1 MAKKCAKD
9 EDVCKSL
16 RQPETPYPNLPFK
29 ETPMISARNQLPAT
43 VKNVKKGAVNDEIT
57 LELAG
62 GATLTAI
69 ITSESTQNLGLA
81 AGKEAVAVIKA
92 SSVLVSTDETLRLS
106 ARNQLAGTVS
116 HIETGA
122 VNSEVDVKVGNN
134 TFVAIITKHSAE
146 NMKLTV
152 GQAVNVIVKAS
163 HVLVGVRG

>member
-1 MAKKCAKD
+1 
-9 EDVCKSL
+9 
-16 RQPETPYPNLPFK
+16 
-29 ETPMISARNQLPAT
+29 MISARNQLPAT
-43 VKNVKKGAVNDEIT
+43 VKTVKKGAVNDEIT

-81 AGKEAVAVIKA
+81 ASKEAVAVIKA

-106 ARNQLAGTVS
+106 ARNRLAGTISRV
-116 HIETGA
+116 ETGA
-122 VNSEVDVKVGNN
+122 VNSEVDVKVGGN

-146 NMKLTV
+146 EMKLAV

>member
-1 MAKKCAKD
+1 
-9 EDVCKSL
+9 
-16 RQPETPYPNLPFK
+16 
-29 ETPMISARNQLPAT
+29 MISARNQLPAT

-106 ARNQLAGTVS
+106 ARNRLAGTVS
-116 HIETGA
+116 RIETGA
-122 VNSEVDVKVGNN
+122 VNSEVDVKVGGN

-146 NMKLTV
+146 NMKLAV
-152 GQAVNVIVKAS
+152 GQAVDVIVKAS

>member
-1 MAKKCAKD
+1 
-9 EDVCKSL
+9 
-16 RQPETPYPNLPFK
+16 
-29 ETPMISARNQLPAT
+29 MISARNQLPAT
-43 VKNVKKGAVNDEIT
+43 VKNVKKGAVHDEIT

-69 ITSESTQNLGLA
+69 ITSESTQNLELA

-116 HIETGA
+116 RIETGA
-122 VNSEVDVKVGNN
+122 VNSEVDVKVGGN

-146 NMKLTV
+146 EMKLAV

>member
-1 MAKKCAKD
+1 
-9 EDVCKSL
+9 
-16 RQPETPYPNLPFK
+16 
-29 ETPMISARNQLPAT
+29 MISARNQLPAT

-57 LELAG
+57 LELA

-116 HIETGA
+116 RIETGA

>member
-1 MAKKCAKD
+1 
-9 EDVCKSL
+9 
-16 RQPETPYPNLPFK
+16 
-29 ETPMISARNQLPAT
+29 MISARNQLPAT
-43 VKNVKKGAVNDEIT
+43 VKNVKKGAVNDQIT

-106 ARNQLAGTVS
+106 ARNRLAGTVS
-116 HIETGA
+116 RIETGA
-122 VNSEVDVKVGNN
+122 VNSEVDVKVGGN
-134 TFVAIITKHSAE
+134 TFVAVITKHSAE
-146 NMKLTV
+146 EMKLAV
-152 GQAVNVIVKAS
+152 GQTVDVIVKAS

>member
-1 MAKKCAKD
+1 
-9 EDVCKSL
+9 
-16 RQPETPYPNLPFK
+16 
-29 ETPMISARNQLPAT
+29 MISARNQLPAT
-43 VKNVKKGAVNDEIT
+43 VKTVKKGAVNDEIT

-116 HIETGA
+116 RIETGA
-122 VNSEVDVKVGNN
+122 VNSEVDVKVGSN

-146 NMKLTV
+146 EMKLAV

>member
-1 MAKKCAKD
+1 
-9 EDVCKSL
+9 
-16 RQPETPYPNLPFK
+16 
-29 ETPMISARNQLPAT
+29 MISARNQLPAT

-106 ARNQLAGTVS
+106 ARNRLAGTVS
-116 HIETGA
+116 RIETGA
-122 VNSEVDVKVGNN
+122 VNSEVDVKVGSN

-146 NMKLTV
+146 EMKLAV

>member
-1 MAKKCAKD
+1 
-9 EDVCKSL
+9 
-16 RQPETPYPNLPFK
+16 
-29 ETPMISARNQLPAT
+29 MISARNQRPAT

-106 ARNQLAGTVS
+106 AHNQLAGTVS
-116 HIETGA
+116 RIETGA
-122 VNSEVDVKVGNN
+122 VNSEVDVKVGGN

-146 NMKLTV
+146 EMKLAV

>member
-1 MAKKCAKD
+1 
-9 EDVCKSL
+9 
-16 RQPETPYPNLPFK
+16 
-29 ETPMISARNQLPAT
+29 MISARNQLPAT

-106 ARNQLAGTVS
+106 ARNRLAGTVS
-116 HIETGA
+116 RIETGA
-122 VNSEVDVKVGNN
+122 VNSEVDVKVGGN

-152 GQAVNVIVKAS
+152 DQTVDVIVKAS

>member
-1 MAKKCAKD
+1 
-9 EDVCKSL
+9 
-16 RQPETPYPNLPFK
+16 
-29 ETPMISARNQLPAT
+29 MISARNQLPAT

-62 GATLTAI
+62 GATLTTI

-116 HIETGA
+116 RIETGA
-122 VNSEVDVKVGNN
+122 VNSEVDVKVGGN
-134 TFVAIITKHSAE
+134 TFVAVITKHSAE
-146 NMKLTV
+146 NMKLAV
-152 GQAVNVIVKAS
+152 GQTVDVIVKAS

>member
-1 MAKKCAKD
+1 
-9 EDVCKSL
+9 
-16 RQPETPYPNLPFK
+16 
-29 ETPMISARNQLPAT
+29 MISARNQLPAT
-43 VKNVKKGAVNDEIT
+43 VKTVKKGAVNDEIT

-106 ARNQLAGTVS
+106 ARNRLAGTISRV
-116 HIETGA
+116 ETGA
-122 VNSEVDVKVGNN
+122 VNSEVDVKVGGN

-146 NMKLTV
+146 EMKLAV
-152 GQAVNVIVKAS
+152 GQTVDVIVKAS

>member
-1 MAKKCAKD
+1 
-9 EDVCKSL
+9 
-16 RQPETPYPNLPFK
+16 
-29 ETPMISARNQLPAT
+29 MISARNQLPAT

-62 GATLTAI
+62 GSTLTAI
-69 ITSESTQNLGLA
+69 ITSKSTQNLGLA

-116 HIETGA
+116 RIETGT
-122 VNSEVDVKVGNN
+122 VNSEVDVKVGGN

-146 NMKLTV
+146 EMKLAV

>member
-1 MAKKCAKD
+1 
-9 EDVCKSL
+9 
-16 RQPETPYPNLPFK
+16 
-29 ETPMISARNQLPAT
+29 MISARNQLPAT

-92 SSVLVSTDETLRLS
+92 SSMLVSTDETLRLS

-116 HIETGA
+116 RIETGA
-122 VNSEVDVKVGNN
+122 VNSEVDVKVGGN

-146 NMKLTV
+146 EMKLAV

>member
-1 MAKKCAKD
+1 
-9 EDVCKSL
+9 
-16 RQPETPYPNLPFK
+16 
-29 ETPMISARNQLPAT
+29 MISARNQLPAT

-106 ARNQLAGTVS
+106 ARNRLAGTISRV
-116 HIETGA
+116 ETGA
-122 VNSEVDVKVGNN
+122 VNSEVDVKVGGN

-146 NMKLTV
+146 EMKLAV

>member
-1 MAKKCAKD
+1 
-9 EDVCKSL
+9 
-16 RQPETPYPNLPFK
+16 
-29 ETPMISARNQLPAT
+29 MISARNQLPAT

-92 SSVLVSTDETLRLS
+92 SSMLVSTDETLRLS

-116 HIETGA
+116 RIETGA
-122 VNSEVDVKVGNN
+122 VNSEVDVKVGGN
-134 TFVAIITKHSAE
+134 TFVAMITKHSAE
-146 NMKLTV
+146 EMKLAV

>member
-1 MAKKCAKD
+1 
-9 EDVCKSL
+9 
-16 RQPETPYPNLPFK
+16 
-29 ETPMISARNQLPAT
+29 MISARNQLPAT

-116 HIETGA
+116 RIETGT
-122 VNSEVDVKVGNN
+122 VNSEVDVKVGGN

-146 NMKLTV
+146 EMKLAV

>member
-1 MAKKCAKD
+1 
-9 EDVCKSL
+9 
-16 RQPETPYPNLPFK
+16 
-29 ETPMISARNQLPAT
+29 MISARNQLPAT
-43 VKNVKKGAVNDEIT
+43 VKTVKKGAVNDEIT

-106 ARNQLAGTVS
+106 ARNRLAGTISRV
-116 HIETGA
+116 ETGA
-122 VNSEVDVKVGNN
+122 VNSEVDVKVGGN

-146 NMKLTV
+146 EMKLAV

>member
-1 MAKKCAKD
+1 
-9 EDVCKSL
+9 
-16 RQPETPYPNLPFK
+16 
-29 ETPMISARNQLPAT
+29 MISARNQLPAT
-43 VKNVKKGAVNDEIT
+43 VKTVKKGAVNDEIT

-106 ARNQLAGTVS
+106 ARNRLAGTVS
-116 HIETGA
+116 RIETGA
-122 VNSEVDVKVGNN
+122 VNSEVDVKVGGN
-134 TFVAIITKHSAE
+134 TFVAVITKHSAE
-146 NMKLTV
+146 NMKLAV
-152 GQAVNVIVKAS
+152 GQTVDVIVKAS

>member
-1 MAKKCAKD
+1 
-9 EDVCKSL
+9 
-16 RQPETPYPNLPFK
+16 
-29 ETPMISARNQLPAT
+29 MISARNQLPST

-106 ARNQLAGTVS
+106 ARNRLAGTVS
-116 HIETGA
+116 RIETGA
-122 VNSEVDVKVGNN
+122 VNSEVDVKVGGN

-146 NMKLTV
+146 NMKLAV
-152 GQAVNVIVKAS
+152 GQAVDVIVKAS

>member
-1 MAKKCAKD
+1 
-9 EDVCKSL
+9 
-16 RQPETPYPNLPFK
+16 
-29 ETPMISARNQLPAT
+29 MISARNQLPAT

-116 HIETGA
+116 RIETGA
-122 VNSEVDVKVGNN
+122 VNSEVDVKVGGN

-146 NMKLTV
+146 EMKLAV

>member
-1 MAKKCAKD
+1 
-9 EDVCKSL
+9 
-16 RQPETPYPNLPFK
+16 
-29 ETPMISARNQLPAT
+29 MISARNQLPAT

-106 ARNQLAGTVS
+106 ARNRLAGTVS
-116 HIETGA
+116 RIETGA
-122 VNSEVDVKVGNN
+122 VNSEVDVKVGGN
-134 TFVAIITKHSAE
+134 TFVAVITKHSAE
-146 NMKLTV
+146 NMKLAV
-152 GQAVNVIVKAS
+152 GQTVDVIVKAS
-163 HVLVGVRG
+163 HVLVGVRE

>member
-1 MAKKCAKD
+1 
-9 EDVCKSL
+9 
-16 RQPETPYPNLPFK
+16 
-29 ETPMISARNQLPAT
+29 MISARNQLPAT

-116 HIETGA
+116 RIETGA
-122 VNSEVDVKVGNN
+122 VNSEVDVKVGGN

-146 NMKLTV
+146 EMKLAV
-152 GQAVNVIVKAS
+152 GQAVNVIVNAS

>member
-1 MAKKCAKD
+1 
-9 EDVCKSL
+9 
-16 RQPETPYPNLPFK
+16 
-29 ETPMISARNQLPAT
+29 MISARNQLPAT

-106 ARNQLAGTVS
+106 ARNQLAGTIS
-116 HIETGA
+116 RIETGA
-122 VNSEVDVKVGNN
+122 VNSEVDVKVGGN

-146 NMKLTV
+146 EMKLAV

>member
-1 MAKKCAKD
+1 
-9 EDVCKSL
+9 
-16 RQPETPYPNLPFK
+16 
-29 ETPMISARNQLPAT
+29 MISARNQLPAT

-106 ARNQLAGTVS
+106 ARNRLAGTIS
-116 HIETGA
+116 RIETGA
-122 VNSEVDVKVGNN
+122 VNSEVDVKVGGN

-146 NMKLTV
+146 EMKLAV

>member
-1 MAKKCAKD
+1 
-9 EDVCKSL
+9 
-16 RQPETPYPNLPFK
+16 
-29 ETPMISARNQLPAT
+29 MISARNQLPAT

-106 ARNQLAGTVS
+106 ARNRLAGTVS
-116 HIETGA
+116 RIETGA
-122 VNSEVDVKVGNN
+122 VNSEVDVKVGGN
-134 TFVAIITKHSAE
+134 TFVAVITKHSAE
-146 NMKLTV
+146 NMKLAV

>member
-1 MAKKCAKD
+1 
-9 EDVCKSL
+9 
-16 RQPETPYPNLPFK
+16 
-29 ETPMISARNQLPAT
+29 MISARNQLPAT

-106 ARNQLAGTVS
+106 ARNRLAGTVS
-116 HIETGA
+116 RIETGA
-122 VNSEVDVKVGNN
+122 VNSEVDVKVGGN

-146 NMKLTV
+146 EMKLAV

>member
-1 MAKKCAKD
+1 
-9 EDVCKSL
+9 
-16 RQPETPYPNLPFK
+16 
-29 ETPMISARNQLPAT
+29 MISARNQLPAT

-106 ARNQLAGTVS
+106 ARNRLAGTVS
-116 HIETGA
+116 RIETGA
-122 VNSEVDVKVGNN
+122 VNSEVDVKVGGN
-134 TFVAIITKHSAE
+134 TFVAVITKHSAE
-146 NMKLTV
+146 NMKLAV
-152 GQAVNVIVKAS
+152 GQTVDVIVKAS

>member
-1 MAKKCAKD
+1 
-9 EDVCKSL
+9 
-16 RQPETPYPNLPFK
+16 
-29 ETPMISARNQLPAT
+29 MISARNQLPAT
-43 VKNVKKGAVNDEIT
+43 VKNMKKGAVNDEIT
-57 LELAG
+57 LELAD

-106 ARNQLAGTVS
+106 ARNRLAGTVS
-116 HIETGA
+116 RIETDA
-122 VNSEVDVKVGNN
+122 VNSEVDVKVGGN

-146 NMKLTV
+146 EMKLAV

>member
-1 MAKKCAKD
+1 
-9 EDVCKSL
+9 
-16 RQPETPYPNLPFK
+16 
-29 ETPMISARNQLPAT
+29 MISARNQLPAT

-116 HIETGA
+116 RIETGA
-122 VNSEVDVKVGNN
+122 VNSEVDVKVGGN
-134 TFVAIITKHSAE
+134 TFVAVITKHSAE
-146 NMKLTV
+146 NMKLAV
-152 GQAVNVIVKAS
+152 GQTVDVIVKAS

>member
-1 MAKKCAKD
+1 
-9 EDVCKSL
+9 
-16 RQPETPYPNLPFK
+16 
-29 ETPMISARNQLPAT
+29 MISARNQLPAT

-69 ITSESTQNLGLA
+69 ITSESTQNLELA

-116 HIETGA
+116 RIETGA
-122 VNSEVDVKVGNN
+122 VNSEVDVKVGGN

-146 NMKLTV
+146 EMKLAV

>member
-1 MAKKCAKD
+1 
-9 EDVCKSL
+9 
-16 RQPETPYPNLPFK
+16 
-29 ETPMISARNQLPAT
+29 MISARNQLPST

-106 ARNQLAGTVS
+106 ARNQLAGTIS
-116 HIETGA
+116 RIETGA
-122 VNSEVDVKVGNN
+122 VNSEVDVKVGGN

-146 NMKLTV
+146 EMKLAV

>member
-1 MAKKCAKD
+1 M
-9 EDVCKSL
+9 
-16 RQPETPYPNLPFK
+16 
-29 ETPMISARNQLPAT
+29 
-43 VKNVKKGAVNDEIT
+43 
-57 LELAG
+57 
-62 GATLTAI
+62 
-69 ITSESTQNLGLA
+69 
-81 AGKEAVAVIKA
+81 
-92 SSVLVSTDETLRLS
+92 LVSTDETLRLS

-116 HIETGA
+116 RIETGA

>member
-1 MAKKCAKD
+1 
-9 EDVCKSL
+9 
-16 RQPETPYPNLPFK
+16 
-29 ETPMISARNQLPAT
+29 MISARNQLPAT

-116 HIETGA
+116 RIETGA
-122 VNSEVDVKVGNN
+122 VNSEVDVKVGSN

-146 NMKLTV
+146 EMKLAV

>member
-1 MAKKCAKD
+1 
-9 EDVCKSL
+9 
-16 RQPETPYPNLPFK
+16 
-29 ETPMISARNQLPAT
+29 MISARNQLPAT
-43 VKNVKKGAVNDEIT
+43 VKNMKKGAVNDEIT

-106 ARNQLAGTVS
+106 ARNRLAGTVS
-116 HIETGA
+116 RIETDA
-122 VNSEVDVKVGNN
+122 VNSEVDVKVGGN

-146 NMKLTV
+146 EMKLAV

>member
-1 MAKKCAKD
+1 
-9 EDVCKSL
+9 
-16 RQPETPYPNLPFK
+16 
-29 ETPMISARNQLPAT
+29 MISARNQLPST

-106 ARNQLAGTVS
+106 ARNRLAGTVS
-116 HIETGA
+116 RIETGA
-122 VNSEVDVKVGNN
+122 VNSEVDVKVGGN

-146 NMKLTV
+146 NMKLAV
-152 GQAVNVIVKAS
+152 GQAVDVIVKAS
-163 HVLVGVRG
+163 HVLVGVGG

>member
-1 MAKKCAKD
+1 
-9 EDVCKSL
+9 
-16 RQPETPYPNLPFK
+16 
-29 ETPMISARNQLPAT
+29 MISARNQLPAT

-81 AGKEAVAVIKA
+81 ASKEAVAVIKA
-92 SSVLVSTDETLRLS
+92 SSVLVSTDEALRLS

-116 HIETGA
+116 RIETGA
-122 VNSEVDVKVGNN
+122 VNSEVDVKVGGN
-134 TFVAIITKHSAE
+134 TFVTIITKHSAE
-146 NMKLTV
+146 EMKLAV